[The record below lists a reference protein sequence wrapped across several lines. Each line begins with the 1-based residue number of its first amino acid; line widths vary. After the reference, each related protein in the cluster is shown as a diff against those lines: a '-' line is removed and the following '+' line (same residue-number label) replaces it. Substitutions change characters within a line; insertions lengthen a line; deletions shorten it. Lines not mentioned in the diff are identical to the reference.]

1 MKKLFLFLL
10 TPALAFAQWD
20 EIPEPAPSEIKTE
33 FRHSFFQ
40 ANYRLQKALR
50 FCLEQENSLINPD
63 LDSVHFT
70 ATDLYYERSSPYRRD
85 ESFAESWQEEFF
97 HEESKKVEAIQRKLN
112 LSEAQLQS
120 LIARN
125 QLQALY
131 TLLDGPWELTKR
143 PREIIAASSLTK
155 DDRDQAMYAFNFDQ
169 EGNLTAYRYGRKG
182 RFGDTLYWSNY
193 RYKYQEGALVEESY
207 QKCNDLSCRKGYEL
221 ETILYEGGRVKAKS
235 FQTYSRAGNKLIRE
249 QLWIYHYDEEELD
262 TVSFEIYYH
271 LDSGKERYARG
282 KDSYD
287 DGQLIAS
294 EEFYYA
300 PNGSPMIQ
308 RHNTTNYKYD
318 KKGRLI
324 TKTVEERDVIA
335 KLLLKAYQEN
345 YTYAENAFVYRYAE
359 SRRMERGEEAL
370 PLQYELRM
378 DFY

>member
-1 MKKLFLFLL
+1 MKKLLLFLCM
-10 TPALAFAQWD
+10 PALAFSQWD
-20 EIPEPAPSEIKTE
+20 EIPEPSPSEIKTE

-40 ANYRLQKALR
+40 ANYRLHKALR
-50 FCLEQENSLINPD
+50 FCLEQESSLIDPE
-63 LDSVHFT
+63 LDSVHFS
-70 ATDLYYERSSPYRRD
+70 ATDLYYERSTPYRRD
-85 ESFAESWQEEFF
+85 ESFAQSWQEEFF
-97 HEESKKVEAIQRKLN
+97 HEESRKEAAIQERLK

-120 LIARN
+120 LKDRK

-131 TLLDGPWELTKR
+131 ALLEGPWELTKR

-155 DDRDQAMYAFNFDQ
+155 DDRDQAMYAFKFDWQ
-169 EGNLTAYRYGRKG
+169 GNLTSYQYGRKG

-193 RYKYQEGALVEESY
+193 RYKYQESVLVEESY

-221 ETILYEGGRVKAKS
+221 ETIRYEGGQVKAKS

-249 QLWIYHYDEEELD
+249 QLWTYHYDREELD

-282 KDSYD
+282 KDSYE
-287 DGQLIAS
+287 DGQLISS

-308 RHNTTNYKYD
+308 KHNTAQYQYD
-318 KKGRLI
+318 KKGRLVA
-324 TKTVEERDVIA
+324 KTVEERDVMA
-335 KLLLKAYQEN
+335 KLVLKAYEEA
-345 YTYAENAFVYRYAE
+345 YRYEENAFVYRYEE
-359 SRRMERGEEAL
+359 SKRMERGQEAL

-378 DFY
+378 AFY